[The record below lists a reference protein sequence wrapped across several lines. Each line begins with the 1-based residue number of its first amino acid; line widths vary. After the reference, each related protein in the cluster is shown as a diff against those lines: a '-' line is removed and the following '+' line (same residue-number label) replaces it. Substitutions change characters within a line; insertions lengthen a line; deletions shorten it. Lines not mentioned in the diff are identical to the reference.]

1 MKLEEEIKTEIN
13 KTDNNN
19 KTEMDNNR
27 PTNSLKNKVYFF
39 FKETIELIVVTLI
52 LLIIIR
58 QGFIEARYIPS
69 ESMVPTLKI
78 NDRLIVEKVTKNLR
92 LLGFKIPIQ
101 RGDILVFYPP
111 PEGNR
116 GKDLHYDPISIFAR
130 WTGLPFLPQD
140 DAYIKRVIGLPGDVI
155 EIVQDKGV
163 YINGVLLNEPYV
175 NEQPNYNC
183 TDLKDI
189 EVYRR
194 EHKSGKIVVP
204 KGHLFLM
211 GDNRNRSQDS
221 HVWGFLD
228 EKRIVGRAAVIV
240 WRPLLEGKSK
250 PHEQIKLN
258 LFNFK
263 NVN

>member
-1 MKLEEEIKTEIN
+1 MEVKEKLEKE
-13 KTDNNN
+13 NNN
-19 KTEMDNNR
+19 EEDTSFTIARESKCETKTL
-27 PTNSLKNKVYFF
+27 LKDKFYAFV
-39 FKETIELIVVTLI
+39 KETVELLVITLI

-92 LLGFKIPIQ
+92 FVGFNMPIN

-116 GKDLHYDPISIFAR
+116 GKDLHYDPLSIFAR

-155 EIVQDKGV
+155 EIRKGEGV
-163 YINGVLLNEPYV
+163 YVNGKFLIEPYV
-175 NEQPNYNC
+175 NEPPNYNC
-183 TDLKDI
+183 TDLHDI
-189 EVYRR
+189 EVYKRQ
-194 EHKSGKIVVP
+194 EKSGKIVVP
-204 KGHLFLM
+204 AHHLFLM

-228 EKRIVGRAAVIV
+228 EKRVVGRAAVLV
-240 WRPLLEGKSK
+240 WRTFKDKPILLKES
-250 PHEQIKLN
+250 EQ
-258 LFNFK
+258 LFNF
-263 NVN
+263 

>member
-1 MKLEEEIKTEIN
+1 MTASEIKNTF
-13 KTDNNN
+13 KQ
-19 KTEMDNNR
+19 K
-27 PTNSLKNKVYFF
+27 LYVFL
-39 FKETIELIVVTLI
+39 KETVELIVVTLV

-92 LLGFKIPIQ
+92 LIGINLPVQ

-111 PEGNR
+111 AEGNR
-116 GKDLHYDPISIFAR
+116 GKDLHYDPISLFAR

-155 EIVQDKGV
+155 EIHKGVGV
-163 YINGVLLNEPYV
+163 YINGKLLVEPYV
-175 NEQPNYNC
+175 NELPNYSC
-183 TDLKDI
+183 TSLKDI
-189 EVYRR
+189 DLYRR
-194 EHKSGKIVVP
+194 KGKSGKIVVS

-228 EKRIVGRAAVIV
+228 TKRIVGRAVVIV
-240 WRPLLEGKSK
+240 WRRLKDK
-250 PHEQIKLN
+250 PIFLN
-258 LFNFK
+258 ETEKYINF
-263 NVN
+263 

>member
-1 MKLEEEIKTEIN
+1 MQTQLEKSESKEKIEMKESQNLTSKFNIF
-13 KTDNNN
+13 
-19 KTEMDNNR
+19 
-27 PTNSLKNKVYFF
+27 LKEAV
-39 FKETIELIVVTLI
+39 ELIVVTLF

-69 ESMVPTLKI
+69 ESMVPTLQI

-92 LLGFKIPIQ
+92 LIGLSFPVK

-111 PEGNR
+111 AEGNR
-116 GKDLHYDPISIFAR
+116 GKDLHYDPLSLFAR

-155 EIVQDKGV
+155 EIKKNEGV
-163 YINGVLLNEPYV
+163 YINGRFLVESYV
-175 NEQPNYNC
+175 NETPEYTC

-189 EVYRR
+189 PLYRMQG
-194 EHKSGKIVVP
+194 KSGKIIVP

-228 EKRIVGRAAVIV
+228 QKRIVGRAAVLV
-240 WRPLLEGKSK
+240 WRTFKGNPVLLNPSEK
-250 PHEQIKLN
+250 I
-258 LFNFK
+258 FDF
-263 NVN
+263 

>member
-1 MKLEEEIKTEIN
+1 MQLQEELKQENKSSNEEIKASF
-13 KTDNNN
+13 KT
-19 KTEMDNNR
+19 
-27 PTNSLKNKVYFF
+27 KVYLF
-39 FKETIELIVVTLI
+39 FKEIIELLVITLF

-92 LLGFKIPIQ
+92 SLGLNFPIQ
-101 RGDILVFYPP
+101 RGDVLVFYPP

-116 GKDLHYDPISIFAR
+116 GKDLHYDPLSLFAR

-155 EIVQDKGV
+155 EIHKGE
-163 YINGVLLNEPYV
+163 GVLVNGMLLVEPYV
-175 NEQPNYNC
+175 NEVPNYNC
-183 TDLKDI
+183 IDLADI
-189 EVYRR
+189 DIYRR
-194 EHKSGKIVVP
+194 EGKTGKIIVP
-204 KGHLFLM
+204 KGHLFMM

-228 EKRIVGRAAVIV
+228 TRRIVGRAAVIV
-240 WRPLLEGKSK
+240 WRTLKEK
-250 PHEQIKLN
+250 PVLFQQVEKILN
-258 LFNFK
+258 F
-263 NVN
+263 

>member
-1 MKLEEEIKTEIN
+1 MHIIMQLQEELN
-13 KTDNNN
+13 VG
-19 KTEMDNNR
+19 
-27 PTNSLKNKVYFF
+27 NSLRSKISLFI
-39 FKETIELIVVTLI
+39 KETVELIVITLF

-92 LLGFKIPIQ
+92 LIGLKNLKVQ

-116 GKDLHYDPISIFAR
+116 GKDLHYDPLSIFAR

-140 DAYIKRVIGLPGDVI
+140 DAYIKRVIGLPGETI
-155 EIVQDKGV
+155 EIKEGEGV
-163 YINGVLLNEPYV
+163 FINGMKLIEPYT
-175 NEQPNYNC
+175 NEVPDYNC
-183 TDLKDI
+183 TDLSNI

-194 EHKSGKIVVP
+194 QGKAGKIIVP
-204 KGHLFLM
+204 EGHLFLM

-228 EKRIVGRAAVIV
+228 TKRIVGRAAVLV
-240 WRPLLEGKSK
+240 WRLLGDK
-250 PHEQIKLN
+250 PNI
-258 LFNFK
+258 
-263 NVN
+263 

>member
-1 MKLEEEIKTEIN
+1 MQVQEEIKSEKNESTNQETSNTTSLEN
-13 KTDNNN
+13 KP
-19 KTEMDNNR
+19 KL
-27 PTNSLKNKVYFF
+27 SQKIKAFI
-39 FKETIELIVVTLI
+39 KETIELIVITLV

-69 ESMVPTLKI
+69 ESMVPTLRV

-92 LLGFKIPIQ
+92 LIGFNLPIS

-116 GKDLHYDPISIFAR
+116 GKDLRYDPLSIFAR

-155 EIVQDKGV
+155 EIRKNEGV
-163 YINGVLLNEPYV
+163 YINGKYLIEPYANEP
-175 NEQPNYNC
+175 PHYNC

-194 EHKSGKIVVP
+194 QAKSGKIIVP
-204 KGHLFLM
+204 KGHIFLM

-228 EKRIVGRAAVIV
+228 GRRIVGRAAVIV
-240 WRPLLEGKSK
+240 WRRLKDKPILLKGQ
-250 PHEQIKLN
+250 EQ
-258 LFNFK
+258 LFDF
-263 NVN
+263 

>member
-1 MKLEEEIKTEIN
+1 MPTQEKLSLE
-13 KTDNNN
+13 NND
-19 KTEMDNNR
+19 K
-27 PTNSLKNKVYFF
+27 NSLNQSPDMETKFKIPFWKKISAF
-39 FKETIELIVVTLI
+39 IKETVELVVVTLI

-92 LLGFKIPIQ
+92 MLGVKIPIQ
-101 RGDILVFYPP
+101 RGNILVFYPP

-116 GKDLHYDPISIFAR
+116 GKNLHYDPISIFAR

-140 DAYIKRVIGLPGDVI
+140 DAYIKRVIGLPGDQI
-155 EIVQDKGV
+155 EIKANEGV
-163 YINGVLLNEPYV
+163 FINNKFLAESYINEIPR
-175 NEQPNYNC
+175 YNC
-183 TDLKDI
+183 IDLKDI
-189 EVYRR
+189 EVYR
-194 EHKSGKIVVP
+194 KKGLSGKIIVP

-228 EKRIVGRAAVIV
+228 QKRVVGRAAVIV
-240 WRPLLEGKSK
+240 WRQLKEKPILLKES
-250 PHEQIKLN
+250 I
-258 LFNFK
+258 FNF
-263 NVN
+263 

>member
-1 MKLEEEIKTEIN
+1 MKLEEKIKEDNNQAEPEVGVMAGN
-13 KTDNNN
+13 KTN
-19 KTEMDNNR
+19 
-27 PTNSLKNKVYFF
+27 
-39 FKETIELIVVTLI
+39 FKEKAYSFIKETVELIVVTLF

-69 ESMVPTLKI
+69 ESMVPTLKV
-78 NDRLIVEKVTKNLR
+78 NDRLIVEKITKNLR
-92 LLGFKIPIQ
+92 LIGFNMPIK

-116 GKDLHYDPISIFAR
+116 GKDLHYDPLSIFAR

-155 EIVQDKGV
+155 EIRKGEGV
-163 YINGVLLNEPYV
+163 YINGKLLIEPYI
-175 NEQPNYNC
+175 NEIANYNC
-183 TDLKDI
+183 TNLNDI

-194 EHKSGKIVVP
+194 QGKSGKIIVP
-204 KGHLFLM
+204 SKNYFLM

-228 EKRIVGRAAVIV
+228 ERRVVGKAAVIV
-240 WRPLLEGKSK
+240 WRMLKDK
-250 PHEQIKLN
+250 PALIDKQ
-258 LFNFK
+258 LFDF
-263 NVN
+263 

>member
-1 MKLEEEIKTEIN
+1 MQVQEKPNIE
-13 KTDNNN
+13 NNN
-19 KTEMDNNR
+19 LMQSSDTKV
-27 PTNSLKNKVYFF
+27 PFKNKMAFF
-39 FKETIELIVVTLI
+39 LKEILELIVVTLV

-92 LLGFKIPIQ
+92 LLGLKLPIK

-116 GKDLHYDPISIFAR
+116 GKDLHYDPLSIFAR

-140 DAYIKRVIGLPGDVI
+140 DAYIKRVVGLPGDSI
-155 EIVQDKGV
+155 EIHDGIGV
-163 YINGVLLNEPYV
+163 FINGNLLNEPYI
-175 NEQPNYNC
+175 NEKPKYNC
-183 TDLKDI
+183 TDLNNIDI
-189 EVYRR
+189 YR
-194 EHKSGKIVVP
+194 KKGISGKITVP
-204 KGHLFLM
+204 KGHYFLM

-228 EKRIVGRAAVIV
+228 EKRIVGRAVVIV
-240 WRPLLEGKSK
+240 WRR
-250 PHEQIKLN
+250 
-258 LFNFK
+258 FK
-263 NVN
+263 DNPTFLGEE

>member
-1 MKLEEEIKTEIN
+1 MHLEELKKEDNTTESIN
-13 KTDNNN
+13 NQIAQSAPEQK
-19 KTEMDNNR
+19 
-27 PTNSLKNKVYFF
+27 PSLKDKVFAF
-39 FKETIELIVVTLI
+39 IKETVELIVVTLV

-92 LLGFKIPIQ
+92 LIGFKIPVQ

-116 GKDLHYDPISIFAR
+116 GKDLRYDPLSIFAR

-140 DAYIKRVIGLPGDVI
+140 DAYIKRIVGLPGDII
-155 EIVQDKGV
+155 EIKKDEGV
-163 YINGVLLNEPYV
+163 YINGRLLNEPYV
-175 NEQPNYNC
+175 NELPKYNC
-183 TDLKDI
+183 TDLNDI
-189 EVYRR
+189 EVYR
-194 EHKSGKIVVP
+194 KKGLSGKIIVP
-204 KGHLFLM
+204 KEHFFLM

-240 WRPLLEGKSK
+240 WRSLMDKSPLFQQSQTL
-250 PHEQIKLN
+250 I
-258 LFNFK
+258 NF
-263 NVN
+263 

>member
-1 MKLEEEIKTEIN
+1 MQVQEELKIEENQINSQGIKT
-13 KTDNNN
+13 
-19 KTEMDNNR
+19 
-27 PTNSLKNKVYFF
+27 PLKNKFYLF
-39 FKETIELIVVTLI
+39 FKETVELLVVTLV

-58 QGFIEARYIPS
+58 QGLIEARYIPS

-92 LLGFKIPIQ
+92 LVGFKMPIQ
-101 RGDILVFYPP
+101 RGDIIVFYPP

-116 GKDLHYDPISIFAR
+116 GKDLHYDPLSIFAR

-140 DAYIKRVIGLPGDVI
+140 DAYIKRVIGLPGDLI
-155 EIVQDKGV
+155 EVKKGEGV
-163 YINGVLLNEPYV
+163 FINGKFLLESYV
-175 NEQPNYNC
+175 NEVPNYNLA
-183 TDLKDI
+183 DLKDI

-194 EHKSGKIVVP
+194 QGKSGKIIVP

-228 EKRIVGRAAVIV
+228 TRRIVGRAAVIV
-240 WRPLLEGKSK
+240 WRTLKEKSVLLESTD
-250 PHEQIKLN
+250 KL
-258 LFNFK
+258 LNF
-263 NVN
+263 